1 MTIIQKLVHVVLSI
15 LHRASYNGFD
25 RINYKER
32 VIIMPNHVSLLDAVF
47 LYALLPKDTVFVSNT
62 QIAEKYKFIMRFTSF
77 ITVDQMNPFSIR
89 HMIKVVE
96 SGKPLV
102 IFPEGRISVTGG
114 LMKMYSSPSF
124 IATKTGATVY
134 PVLIRG
140 LERSRFS
147 YLNKKN
153 HTVWF
158 PKVSITVGQSRTF
171 VNNPAVTRK
180 QQKALMADQTL
191 QMFQDELFR
200 VASKSNVNLYNEL
213 LAAGTEHGFNR
224 MVIEDFAT
232 TNTIKDIIVK
242 ASVLGGKLHERL
254 LPAERV
260 GVMLPTT
267 PAFAI
272 LLFGLF
278 KHDRTPALLN
288 FSMGASTIHDCCVTA
303 NLRQI
308 ITSRAFIEKGKLQ
321 DKITYLEQHVDI
333 IYLEDLRAFITL
345 KDKLAG
351 LFAFLSKKPSTA
363 TTNEV
368 VLFTSGSES
377 KPKGVV
383 LTHTNLYANVKQAR
397 IMIDLTQQDKFFN
410 ALPMF
415 HSFGLSAGTL
425 LPILHG
431 LCTYLY
437 PSPLHYRIVPEMI
450 YDHNCT
456 ILLGTSTFL
465 QNWGKAAHPY
475 DFQSLR
481 YIIAGAEQVK
491 AEVRELY
498 MEKFKRGIYEGYGTT
513 EASPFV
519 SCNAPLRSLDGSV
532 GPFFPGMTYHVEPV
546 EGIADGGELWLQ
558 GPNLMK
564 GYLLYEEGFKPVG
577 EWYRTGD
584 IVTVNDE
591 GVIHMKA
598 RLKRF
603 AKVAG
608 EMISLQQVENVV
620 AQCLGTPEVAAIAT
634 GDKRK
639 GEQIIVCTTA
649 PDVSVKQIR
658 DFISAAHL
666 SPLLVPSQVIHVDAI
681 PFLGSGKTDY
691 VTLTDTV
698 AQIK

>member
-15 LHRASYNGFD
+15 LHRANYNGFD

-465 QNWGKAAHPY
+465 QNWG
-475 DFQSLR
+475 R
-481 YIIAGAEQVK
+481 
-491 AEVRELY
+491 
-498 MEKFKRGIYEGYGTT
+498 
-513 EASPFV
+513 
-519 SCNAPLRSLDGSV
+519 PLIPTIFNPSATLL
-532 GPFFPGMTYHVEPV
+532 PG
-546 EGIADGGELWLQ
+546 
-558 GPNLMK
+558 
-564 GYLLYEEGFKPVG
+564 
-577 EWYRTGD
+577 
-584 IVTVNDE
+584 
-591 GVIHMKA
+591 
-598 RLKRF
+598 
-603 AKVAG
+603 
-608 EMISLQQVENVV
+608 
-620 AQCLGTPEVAAIAT
+620 
-634 GDKRK
+634 
-639 GEQIIVCTTA
+639 
-649 PDVSVKQIR
+649 
-658 DFISAAHL
+658 L
-666 SPLLVPSQVIHVDAI
+666 SR
-681 PFLGSGKTDY
+681 
-691 VTLTDTV
+691 
-698 AQIK
+698 